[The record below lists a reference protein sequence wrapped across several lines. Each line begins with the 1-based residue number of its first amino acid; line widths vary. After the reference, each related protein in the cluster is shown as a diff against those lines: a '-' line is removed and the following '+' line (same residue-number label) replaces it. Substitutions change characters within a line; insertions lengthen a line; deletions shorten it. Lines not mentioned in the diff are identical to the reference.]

1 MRAVLQ
7 RVSSASVVVNGGDP
21 RTIGPGLMIL
31 LGVKDGDDPAIIPKL
46 AAKCAGLRIFADDE
60 GKLNRSAVELGY
72 SVLVVSNFTLYGDT
86 SRGKRP
92 SFIHAA
98 KGETAKSAYDAFL
111 QELMNAQGLKDVQHG
126 EFGADMQVSLV
137 NDGPVTIIIDTDPA
151 AEAENYLAQLK
162 ENNATLTDI
171 FLTHGHYDHVGSVAA
186 LKKAT
191 GAKVHMDLADA
202 KGDQMYPLTPD
213 LIDAPWPA
221 GNSEYQ
227 VDELTFRI
235 WHTPGHTPGG
245 VVIACGDR
253 LFSGDTLFAGSC
265 GRVDL
270 PGGSPAEMQR
280 SLALVAEL
288 PLPDETTVY
297 PGHESF
303 TTLGQERRSNPYL
316 MGEVF

>member
-98 KGETAKSAYDAFL
+98 KGEIAKSAYDAFL

-126 EFGADMQVSLV
+126 VWPLYTNSFWLITAAGHAVV
-137 NDGPVTIIIDTDPA
+137 VDPA
-151 AEAENYLAQLK
+151 AEAETYLAQLK
-162 ENNATLTDI
+162 ENNATLTNI
-171 FLTHGHYDHVGSVAA
+171 FLTHGHYDHVGSVTA

-270 PGGSPAEMQR
+270 PGGSAADMQR
-280 SLALVAEL
+280 SLALVADL

>member
-1 MRAVLQ
+1 M
-7 RVSSASVVVNGGDP
+7 
-21 RTIGPGLMIL
+21 T
-31 LGVKDGDDPAIIPKL
+31 
-46 AAKCAGLRIFADDE
+46 
-60 GKLNRSAVELGY
+60 
-72 SVLVVSNFTLYGDT
+72 
-86 SRGKRP
+86 
-92 SFIHAA
+92 
-98 KGETAKSAYDAFL
+98 
-111 QELMNAQGLKDVQHG
+111 
-126 EFGADMQVSLV
+126 
-137 NDGPVTIIIDTDPA
+137 
-151 AEAENYLAQLK
+151 
-162 ENNATLTDI
+162 
-171 FLTHGHYDHVGSVAA
+171 A

-280 SLALVAEL
+280 SLALVADL
-288 PLPDETTVY
+288 PCRMNHRLPRPRKLY
-297 PGHESF
+297 HPWPG
-303 TTLGQERRSNPYL
+303 TPVQPYL